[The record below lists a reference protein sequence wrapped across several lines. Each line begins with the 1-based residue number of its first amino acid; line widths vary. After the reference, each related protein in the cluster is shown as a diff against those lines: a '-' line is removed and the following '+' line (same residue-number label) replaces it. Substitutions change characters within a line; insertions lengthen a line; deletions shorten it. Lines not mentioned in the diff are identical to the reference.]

1 MLMQHASPVPRHAAT
16 IMLLREDGNGLE
28 VLMTRRHEN
37 MAFMGGLWVFPGGTL
52 RPEDALPR
60 TLARI
65 ADRADVP
72 CLRLHTLY
80 GTPLAAQD
88 CLSLAVAAC
97 RETFEEAGVL
107 LAVDH
112 NGRSCSVETFARLQS
127 DRTTVAARPAQFA
140 VMLERE
146 QLWLDVSQLIYWAH
160 WITPST
166 APQRFDT
173 RFFAIDIGPDQAIAA
188 DTTETTECRW
198 VNPAAVVDSALACD
212 LPIAPPTLYTLVD
225 LRDSY
230 DRHGSLQSLLAAEA
244 QRGVPPILPKRV
256 EDGTVDTLIMPWDE
270 GYATARGDSGPP
282 ALHYPPSLL
291 RQPSRL
297 TMPRRPSTN

>member
-1 MLMQHASPVPRHAAT
+1 
-16 IMLLREDGNGLE
+16 MLLREAENGVE

-72 CLRLHTLY
+72 CLRLRTLH
-80 GTPLAAQD
+80 GTPLAAQE
-88 CLSLAVAAC
+88 CLALAVAAC

-112 NGRSCSVETFARLQS
+112 NGRSCSVETFARLQT
-127 DRTTVAARPAQFA
+127 DRTEVAAQPAQFA

-146 QLWLDVSQLIYWAH
+146 QLWLDVARLIYWAH

-166 APQRFDT
+166 APRRFDT
-173 RFFAIDIGPDQAIAA
+173 RFFAIDIGCDQAIAA

-198 VNPAAVVDSALACD
+198 MSPAQVVDFARD
-212 LPIAPPTLYTLVD
+212 RVLPIAQPTLYTLVD

-230 DRHGSLQSLLAAEA
+230 ARHGSLQSLLAAEA
-244 QRGVPPILPKRV
+244 QRVVPPILPKMV
-256 EDGTVDTLIMPWDE
+256 EDETANTIIMPWDE
-270 GYATARGDSGPP
+270 GYATTEGDSGPP
-282 ALHYPPSLL
+282 TIPYSPFLL
-291 RQPSRL
+291 SQPSRL
-297 TMPRRPSTN
+297 TMPRRPRTN